1 MVGIR
6 RYKLQNIRDRHGEM
20 ACVPSFQN
28 LFRRSARDRESHQTM
43 RYRWRVPRI
52 MWCQPVKNPATVRI
66 HLGKRLIV
74 GPQNKRLGYSLFQ
87 LLPEY
92 LIPS

>member
-1 MVGIR
+1 MRFRVSRTCSGDPPKTGNRIR
-6 RYKLQNIRDRHGEM
+6 R
-20 ACVPSFQN
+20 CVI
-28 LFRRSARDRESHQTM
+28 LG
-43 RYRWRVPRI
+43 RVPRI
-52 MWCQPVKNPATVRI
+52 MWCQPVKNPATVRT